1 MSLSSPAAP
10 PAPTTASQEVELLG
24 RNWWQL
30 LALGLVSVIAGLAAL
45 SCAFTATMATVTVF
59 GVLLLIAGIAEV
71 IHAVMVRN
79 LRGFALHLL
88 GAALYLLTGLFL
100 LEDPIQAALVITLL
114 FAAAF
119 IVGGLLRVIFSIVV
133 QPHGWVWVALNG
145 AIDLLL
151 GVFVWNRWPESSLW
165 VIGLFVGIDLLFHG
179 WSWVILAL
187 TVRTAAQRS

>member
-151 GVFVWNRWPESSLW
+151 GVFVWNRWPESSLR